1 VSAKTDG
8 LDRRA
13 WEHATCAPLSFTA
26 STIPEIHR
34 RGYDHVRDVP
44 RAPNGELAIL
54 QASSPVYSR
63 GAFGDR
69 AMNANARRIAGIEV
83 SDSRQFRPLIW
94 IEVMSVRH

>member
-8 LDRRA
+8 LDRRG
-13 WEHATCAPLSFTA
+13 WEHATCAPLFFTA
-26 STIPEIHR
+26 STISEIHR
-34 RGYDHVRDVP
+34 RGCDDVRDVP

-54 QASSPVYSR
+54 QASSPVYWR

-69 AMNANARRIAGIEV
+69 AMNARRIAGIEV